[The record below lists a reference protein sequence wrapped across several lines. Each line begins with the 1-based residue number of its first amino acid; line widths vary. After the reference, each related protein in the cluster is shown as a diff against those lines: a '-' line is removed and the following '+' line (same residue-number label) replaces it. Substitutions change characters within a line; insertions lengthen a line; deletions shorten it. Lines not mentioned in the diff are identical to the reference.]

1 MAGPVKG
8 AGRITRLALLTAIAL
23 TIFMA
28 EAQLPVLPI
37 PGVKLGLANIV
48 TVYAMFALGPRDA
61 LLVLSSRVF
70 LGAVF
75 SGQMMTLFYSGAGGL
90 LSWSMLALL
99 RRPLGRERIW
109 LASPGSALFH
119 NLGQLLAAAGIARSW
134 AVLAYLPYLVLAGC
148 AAGLFTGVGAQAVG
162 GRLGRLDWRRA
173 CSSFV
178 HKLYRTSLVERWIM
192 CYNVDICRKFI
203 QGGILYVIF

>member
-1 MAGPVKG
+1 MARPGKG
-8 AGRITRLALLTAIAL
+8 AGRLTRLALLTAIAL

-90 LSWSMLALL
+90 LSWSVLALL

-109 LASPGSALFH
+109 LASPVAALFH

-148 AAGLFTGVGAQAVG
+148 AAGLFTGVAAQALAC
-162 GRLGRLDWRRA
+162 RL
-173 CSSFV
+173 
-178 HKLYRTSLVERWIM
+178 K
-192 CYNVDICRKFI
+192 
-203 QGGILYVIF
+203 

>member
-1 MAGPVKG
+1 M
-8 AGRITRLALLTAIAL
+8 TRLALLTAIAL

-109 LASPGSALFH
+109 LASPVSALFH

-148 AAGLFTGVGAQAVG
+148 AAGLFTGVAAQALAC
-162 GRLGRLDWRRA
+162 RL
-173 CSSFV
+173 
-178 HKLYRTSLVERWIM
+178 K
-192 CYNVDICRKFI
+192 
-203 QGGILYVIF
+203 